1 MNRKILPWLL
11 LICAL
16 GLSTT
21 AAYYSIIGLSI
32 VFSAV
37 AIPVIIMGSFL
48 EASKLVI
55 ATYLHNQWKN
65 TLLGLKIYLTI
76 ALIILSFITSVGIYG
91 LLSHGFNENIARLE
105 VSENVISNITVKKDR
120 YESIKSEK
128 LTEQQT
134 LTQDISNLRDA
145 LSSGTRVEYKDRETG
160 EIIRTTSSSARKTFE
175 TQLSTTLESRDKL
188 NTQIDALNDSITKL
202 ELKVLELQ
210 TDETLNGEL
219 GVVKYLSETL
229 NQPIKTVATW
239 LILLLI
245 FVFDPLAICL
255 VVATNHAFKNLEP
268 KKNIY
273 GEKKEKSIWD
283 KVEELKKEGK
293 LPEPTEED
301 IKDEPT
307 ALANSQYRE
316 NLYKQEIDK
325 INKSGYSA
333 KKRKQMMENLDSKTY

>member
-48 EASKLVI
+48 ETSKLVI
-55 ATYLHNQWKN
+55 ATYLHNQWKK
-65 TLLGLKIYLTI
+65 TLLGLKIYLTL
-76 ALIILSFITSVGIYG
+76 ALIVLSFITSVGIYG

-105 VSENVISNITVKKDR
+105 VSENVISNIIVKKDR

-128 LTEQQT
+128 LIEQQT
-134 LTQDISNLRDA
+134 LTQDISNLRNA

-160 EIIRTTSSSARKTFE
+160 EIIRTTSSTARKTFE
-175 TQLSTTLESRDKL
+175 TQLQTTLESRDKL
-188 NTQIDALNDSITKL
+188 NNQIDALNDSITKL
-202 ELKVLELQ
+202 ELDVLELQ

-229 NQPIKTVATW
+229 DKPIKTVATW

-255 VVATNHAFKNLEP
+255 VIATNHAFKNLEP

-273 GEKKEKSIWD
+273 GEKKEKPIWD
-283 KVEELKKEGK
+283 KIEELKKEGK
-293 LPEPTEED
+293 LPEPTEKD
-301 IKDEPT
+301 IKVEPT
-307 ALANSQYRE
+307 ALANSQYKE
-316 NLYKQEIDK
+316 IPKQQEIDK

-333 KKRKQMMENLDSKTY
+333 KKRKQMIKKLDSKTY